1 MASTREQAKQYLA
14 EHRIPQMFE
23 GLISSLMIER
33 PEDPVVFIERKLAM
47 IKDIG
52 VDNVNW
58 ETFVHDLHPY
68 RDALRRRLIRDGS
81 KFDKE
86 YEIDLEMRNKKM
98 DEKEYPEEKR
108 DETYQPDVFQLTEPQ
123 A

>member
-86 YEIDLEMRNKKM
+86 YEMEEEMKKKIANENEQS
-98 DEKEYPEEKR
+98 EKQDTKYK
-108 DETYQPDVFQLTEPQ
+108 PDVFQLTEPQ
-123 A
+123 V